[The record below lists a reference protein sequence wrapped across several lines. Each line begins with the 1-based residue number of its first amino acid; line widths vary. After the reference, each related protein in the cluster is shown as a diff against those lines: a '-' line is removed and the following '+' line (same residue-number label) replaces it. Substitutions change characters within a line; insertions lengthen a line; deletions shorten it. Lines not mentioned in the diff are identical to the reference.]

1 MLSDR
6 EYAADLADAI
16 DIDRYAT
23 LVGSVGDQ
31 LNGRKDRF
39 DKSDL
44 IERCLEVY
52 TDGRLKWVD
61 DEGRDFVD
69 TEYGYDIEFKYET
82 DMLFTPARGNER
94 DPNPRLYNSLGSGNQ
109 EALPNPADFYLLGQA
124 DAIGLLSYAVFED
137 EDKRSRLKPDD
148 DAVIGDVYAEDISF
162 VFRPGDVG
170 GIETVDVNYKE
181 RKMAMQ
187 MELIESI

>member
-1 MLSDR
+1 MHSDR

-162 VFRPGDVG
+162 VFRPEDVG
-170 GIETVDVNYKE
+170 GIETVDVNYKQ

>member
-6 EYAADLADAI
+6 EYAADLANAI

-52 TDGRLKWVD
+52 TEGRLEWVD

-94 DPNPRLYNSLGSGNQ
+94 DPNPRLYNSLGSGNR
-109 EALPNPADFYLLGQA
+109 ATLPNPADFYLLGQA
-124 DAIGLLSYAVFED
+124 DAIGLLSYEVFDD

-148 DAVIGDVYAEDISF
+148 DAVIGDVYAEDITF
-162 VFRPGDVG
+162 VFRPEDVG
-170 GIETVDVNYKE
+170 GIDMVDVNYKE